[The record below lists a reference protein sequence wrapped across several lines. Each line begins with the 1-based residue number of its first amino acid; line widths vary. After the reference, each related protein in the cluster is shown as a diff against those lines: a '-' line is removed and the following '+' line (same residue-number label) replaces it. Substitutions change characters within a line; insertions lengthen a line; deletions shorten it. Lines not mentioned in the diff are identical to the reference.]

1 MATRDSGHVRIYE
14 YSGTDWIQLG
24 SDIRQAAGR
33 FEWGQYPCR
42 QMEPVL
48 RLVHH
53 IIMATEQI
61 QDMFVYTSIEVL
73 IGFKGGDI
81 NGKAGADQSG
91 SSVSLSSDGTRIAIG
106 APNNDGTGQDQGH
119 VRIRI

>member
-1 MATRDSGHVRIYE
+1 V
-14 YSGTDWIQLG
+14 
-24 SDIRQAAGR
+24 GR
-33 FEWGQYPCR
+33 QYPCR

-106 APNNDGTGQDQGH
+106 APNNDGTGQDLGH
-119 VRIRI
+119 VRYTNIGIWST